1 MASSCGS
8 NIWETV
14 LGAAVVVVV
23 VVEVV
28 GIGVVVV
35 GSRRVTGVVVKSGMK
50 VIILWEVVV
59 SIGVGVWV
67 EIISFTISGIVVA
80 SVIITVGA
88 GVSVGLKGVVGTL
101 IVAVCLNTTA
111 SKWFSL
117 PKTKTFLRQN
127 DVNASTSNAFDVE
140 SKIEEQYSYV

>member
-23 VVEVV
+23 VVVVEVV
-28 GIGVVVV
+28 EIGVVVV
-35 GSRRVTGVVVKSGMK
+35 GTRRVTGVVVKSGMK

-67 EIISFTISGIVVA
+67 EIISLTISGIVVV
-80 SVIITVGA
+80 SVISTVGA
-88 GVSVGLKGVVGTL
+88 GVSVGLKEVVGTL

-117 PKTKTFLRQN
+117 PKTKTFLRNN
-127 DVNASTSNAFDVE
+127 DQPGCPGYQELWD
-140 SKIEEQYSYV
+140 

>member
-14 LGAAVVVVV
+14 LGAVVVVVVVV

-28 GIGVVVV
+28 EIGVVVV
-35 GSRRVTGVVVKSGMK
+35 GTRRVTGVVVKSGMK

-80 SVIITVGA
+80 SVISTVG
-88 GVSVGLKGVVGTL
+88 GVSVGLNGVVGTL

-117 PKTKTFLRQN
+117 PKTKTSLRYN
-127 DVNASTSNAFDVE
+127 DQECPGYQELRD
-140 SKIEEQYSYV
+140 